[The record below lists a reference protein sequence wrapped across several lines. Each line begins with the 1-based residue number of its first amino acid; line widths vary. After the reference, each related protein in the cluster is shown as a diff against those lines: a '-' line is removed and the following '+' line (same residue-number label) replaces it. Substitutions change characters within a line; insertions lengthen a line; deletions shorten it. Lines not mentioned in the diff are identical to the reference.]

1 MEELKLSEFNG
12 GNLMS
17 SIKYL
22 DEWRAEES
30 FFDPTHLG
38 KYEAIMAQGNGYLGI
53 RNVHEEEYPHEQR
66 NTFVSGLFNEFSESE
81 VSELANFPDVTMFEI
96 RIDGELF
103 SLLKGENSDYCREFN
118 YQTGESCRSFV
129 WSDDSGRKLHFE
141 FRKFVSMYDKHLM
154 ITKIRIKNLG
164 SAVNL
169 SVSSGIDGTKTNSG
183 SQHFEEG
190 DKRYFDNQ
198 FLYLHTTT
206 TSSKIPIAIACC
218 LKTSSDVKSRPVMS
232 RRKIQ
237 EVNSLEMAPGET
249 FNITKYSMIRTER
262 DLECNGNMYLVDGL
276 ISSLKT
282 ATQEEYTKH
291 LQDSAQTWSKIWNQR
306 EISIDS
312 EDFLDQ
318 LLLNFARYHIHVMS
332 PIHDD
337 RLNIGAKGM
346 SGEGYKGHTFWDTE
360 IFILPYFS
368 YTFPEFAKKL
378 VNYRIKGLEAAK
390 KNAKIN
396 GYRGAQYP
404 WESAWLS
411 DGEVTPKWGDIDI
424 VTGEP
429 SPILTGEIEHHVTAD
444 VIYGIADYLLATQDA
459 EIDEALFEVVME
471 AAKFW
476 CSRSTY
482 NREKDQYEILDVI
495 GPDEYKEHVNNNA
508 YTNYLAK
515 FTLDR
520 AMAEYNKKV
529 DSEMAVG
536 FHEDIDVIR
545 EVAQKIYL
553 PQINEQGILPQDD
566 TYLKKRKIDLTKY
579 LNDNKVN
586 TLFLDYNLE
595 QVNDMQISKQADVLL
610 LMLMFSNKFNLKAMR
625 ENWNYYYPKT
635 LHDSSLSLS
644 THCNYALQIGEEDL
658 AYQLFKKSFD
668 IDLGSNNMASSD
680 MGIHS
685 ASMGGV
691 WQNVVRGFG
700 GFSLEKDG
708 AVINPKLP
716 TTWRSLIYT
725 VVFRESTVKV
735 SVTRNNIK
743 LKILD
748 GSPIKVTIKDS
759 NYQVTNQELSVNF

>member
-1 MEELKLSEFNG
+1 
-12 GNLMS
+12 MS

-22 DEWRAEES
+22 DEWSVEES
-30 FFDPTHLG
+30 FFDPNHLG

-66 NTFVSGLFNEFSESE
+66 NTFISGIFNRFSESE

-103 SLLKGENSDYCREFN
+103 SLLKGENSNYSRNFN
-118 YQTGESCRSFV
+118 YQTGESYRSFI
-129 WSDDSGRKLHFE
+129 WSDNLGRKLHFE
-141 FRKFVSMYDKHLM
+141 FRKFVSMYDKHLIM
-154 ITKIRIKNLG
+154 TKVKIKNLG
-164 SAVNL
+164 IAVNL

-206 TSSKIPIAIACC
+206 TVSKIPVAIASC
-218 LKTSSDVKSRPVMS
+218 LKSSSGVKSRPVMA

-237 EVNSLEMAPGET
+237 EVNSFEMNTGEIFST
-249 FNITKYSMIRTER
+249 TKYSMMRTER
-262 DLECNGNMYLVDGL
+262 DLEYSGDNYLVDDL

-282 ATQEEYTKH
+282 VTQEDYTIH
-291 LQDSAQTWSKIWNQR
+291 LEKSAQAWAKIWNQKA
-306 EISIDS
+306 ISIDS

-368 YTFPEFAKKL
+368 YTFPEFAKNL
-378 VNYRIKGLEAAK
+378 VNYRMKGLSAAK

-396 GYRGAQYP
+396 GYKGAQYP

-424 VTGEP
+424 ITGEP
-429 SPILTGEIEHHVTAD
+429 TPILTGEIEHHVTAD

-459 EIDEALFEVVME
+459 EVDEKLFEVVME

-482 NREKDQYEILDVI
+482 NREKDHYEILDVI

-520 AMAEYNKKV
+520 AIDEYNKKAN
-529 DSEMAVG
+529 SEMAVG
-536 FHEDIDVIR
+536 FQKDIDVIR
-545 EVAQKIYL
+545 EVARKIYL

-566 TYLKKRKIDLTKY
+566 TYLQKRKIDLTKY
-579 LNDNKVN
+579 LNDDKVN

-595 QVNDMQISKQADVLL
+595 QVNNMQISKQADVLL
-610 LMLMFSNKFNLKAMR
+610 LMLMFSNKFSLKAMR

-644 THCNYALQIGEEDL
+644 THCNYALLISEEEL

-685 ASMGGV
+685 AAMGGI

-700 GFSLEKDG
+700 GFALDKDG
-708 AVINPKLP
+708 IVINPKLP
-716 TTWRSLIYT
+716 ATWRSLIYT

-735 SVTRNNIK
+735 CITRNNIK
-743 LKILD
+743 LKILN
-748 GSPIKVTIKDS
+748 GSPIKVTIRGKEYHLGDCGLT
-759 NYQVTNQELSVNF
+759 VTI